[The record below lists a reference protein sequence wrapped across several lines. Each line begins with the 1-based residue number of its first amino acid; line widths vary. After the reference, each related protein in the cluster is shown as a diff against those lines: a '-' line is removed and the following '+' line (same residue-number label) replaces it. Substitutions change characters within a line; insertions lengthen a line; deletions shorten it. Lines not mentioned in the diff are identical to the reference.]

1 MSAVGA
7 EPIAVTAN
15 GGTVP
20 FMISFLRGTPI
31 DDTTLLVGDVGYTV
45 HTPEGLDPD
54 GGPVDLFITTV
65 VTDSA
70 MTLYGFGTRTERQL
84 CALIVKAPGVGAKM
98 ALALLRTL
106 GAAGAAAAIS
116 RGDDKAIATT
126 PGIGAKTAKGLI
138 AAVTIPDAL
147 LALLDADAVVPA
159 TPADDQHP
167 VVGVLVNLG
176 FPEAKA
182 NDAVTAVLAADPSV
196 DEETLIRS
204 SIAHLS
210 ADAA

>member
-1 MSAVGA
+1 
-7 EPIAVTAN
+7 
-15 GGTVP
+15 
-20 FMISFLRGTPI
+20 MISFLRGTPM

-45 HTPEGLDPD
+45 HTPNGLDPE
-54 GGPVDLFITTV
+54 GGQVDLYITTV

-106 GAAGAAAAIS
+106 GATGAAAAIS

-147 LALLDADAVVPA
+147 LALLDADSVVTAVDPSA
-159 TPADDQHP
+159 GQHP

-182 NDAVTAVLAADPSV
+182 GEAVDAVLAADPSV

-210 ADAA
+210 AVAV